1 MAKKNATNFKPF
13 VIIFIL
19 MVVFIIGIQFFGAAR
34 YETMLAAQGE
44 VIDGFWTDALIVRDE
59 KVIRA
64 PISGQ
69 VELLVGEG
77 DRLASGRKLAV
88 IKSSDWQQKI
98 FNKKAGIVS
107 FAVDGL
113 EEEVNIAN
121 LNQINYSNFE
131 EIKGNYEHLLSGNRI
146 KKEETL
152 YRIINNFKLFLIVQV
167 PKSQTDR
174 FRINEVIF
182 IAQKNSEKLFK
193 ARIFDIRP
201 NLEDTFFLIE
211 LDQFIPRWI
220 NRRRIEVN
228 IIKNIY
234 RGIKIPRKAVFSQP
248 SGQGV
253 LKVSGYNKY
262 EFQEVVILNGNDE
275 YVIVSG
281 LEIGEKIITNPE
293 DFDYGREVQA
303 YAER

>member
-1 MAKKNATNFKPF
+1 MMKKNGMNFKPF
-13 VIIFIL
+13 LLIFIL
-19 MVVFIIGIQFFGAAR
+19 IIVLIIGIQIFGAAR
-34 YETMLAAQGE
+34 FKTILAAQGE
-44 VIDGFWTDALIVRDE
+44 VIDGFWSEALIVRDE
-59 KVIRA
+59 KVVRA
-64 PISGQ
+64 PIAGK

-77 DRLASGRKLAV
+77 DRTASGRKLAV
-88 IKSSDWQQKI
+88 IKSSEGQQKI
-98 FNKKAGIVS
+98 FNKNAGIVS

-113 EEEVNIAN
+113 EDEVNIDK
-121 LNQINYSNFE
+121 LNQIKFSNFDKL
-131 EIKGNYEHLLSGNRI
+131 KGNYEHLLSGDRV
-146 KKEETL
+146 KKDETL

-167 PKSQTDR
+167 PKSQIDR

-182 IAQKNSEKLFK
+182 IAQKNSEELFK

-220 NRRRIEVN
+220 NRRRIELN

-234 RGIKIPRKAVFSQP
+234 RGIKIPRKAVFNQP

-262 EFQEVVILNGNDE
+262 EFQEVVILDGNDE
-275 YVIVSG
+275 QVIVSG
-281 LEIGEKIITNPE
+281 LEIGEEIITNPE
-293 DFDYGREVQA
+293 KFDYGRED
-303 YAER
+303 